1 MIQDRLLALRDE
13 KYAAFTAKLIPNID
27 PSRIVGV
34 RAPQLAQ
41 LAKELKGS
49 AVAREFLALLPHRFL
64 EENGLHAALLNSMRE
79 YATVVEEVERFLPY
93 VDNWATCDSLSPKVF
108 ARHTAEL
115 LPLVRRWMASR
126 HEYTCRFG
134 IGMLMRHFLAPDTFR
149 PDFPQWVA
157 AIGRDEFYV
166 KMMQAWYFATAL
178 AKQWDAVEPFM
189 HEGHLPEWVRRKSI
203 QKALESFRVSD
214 LHKSHLRT
222 LR

>member
-41 LAKELKGS
+41 LAKDLKGS
-49 AVAREFLALLPHRFL
+49 AEAREFLALLPHRFL

-115 LPLVRRWMASR
+115 LQRLN
-126 HEYTCRFG
+126 
-134 IGMLMRHFLAPDTFR
+134 
-149 PDFPQWVA
+149 
-157 AIGRDEFYV
+157 
-166 KMMQAWYFATAL
+166 
-178 AKQWDAVEPFM
+178 
-189 HEGHLPEWVRRKSI
+189 
-203 QKALESFRVSD
+203 LENHR
-214 LHKSHLRT
+214 
-222 LR
+222 